1 VSALALNGLPAMP
14 VVFALLAAL
23 TVRRQRLAVGL
34 AVLGSVVT
42 LAWSV
47 WVAAVYAGRLGAAGS
62 TVDVVWLEALDVHW
76 ALGMDGISAP
86 LVLMTTV
93 VFACGLW
100 SLLSHAP
107 ADADGGPHGTVS
119 LAVLLLVIEAGVL
132 GSFLALDLVLFFVF
146 FEVALIPM
154 WFVINTWGDAHD
166 PVGRRRAATRFLL
179 FTVVGSAL
187 MLVGFLLVR
196 AGAGTFDIVE
206 IAATYRP
213 AGVTALLASVLV
225 ALGLAVKT
233 PLWPL
238 HIWLPDAHSKAP
250 TVGSVVLAAV
260 LLKLGTYGFVR
271 FWLPV
276 TSPEWLLVPVVAAL
290 GVVGII
296 YGALACLAQ
305 TDLKRLIAYSSVGHM
320 GFVVLGAATF
330 TVGGVQAA
338 VFASVAHGLITG
350 LLFFVAGAIK
360 DRYGTTDLA
369 RLRVLYGRV
378 PRLAGVF
385 AFAAMASLGLPGLA
399 GFWGEMLAIRAA
411 VDHAPGL
418 PGTTYLWL
426 AFIAALG
433 VILTSAYFL
442 AVMRG
447 MLQGGPVK
455 PATPVEAT
463 VELVAPTVAHPPGP
477 RDGAPAIQPGSSTA
491 AGAPSRRPGDS
502 DVAWSE
508 WLAWSPLL
516 ALTLVLGVAPG
527 LLLTPVAAAASS
539 FLGGL

>member
-1 VSALALNGLPAMP
+1 
-14 VVFALLAAL
+14 
-23 TVRRQRLAVGL
+23 
-34 AVLGSVVT
+34 
-42 LAWSV
+42 
-47 WVAAVYAGRLGAAGS
+47 
-62 TVDVVWLEALDVHW
+62 
-76 ALGMDGISAP
+76 
-86 LVLMTTV
+86 
-93 VFACGLW
+93 
-100 SLLSHAP
+100 
-107 ADADGGPHGTVS
+107 
-119 LAVLLLVIEAGVL
+119 
-132 GSFLALDLVLFFVF
+132 VF

-166 PVGRRRAATRFLL
+166 PAGRRRAATRFLL

-196 AGAGTFDIVE
+196 ADAGTFDIVE
-206 IAATYRP
+206 IAASYSP
-213 AGVTALLASVLV
+213 SGATALLASVLV

-276 TSPEWLLVPVVAAL
+276 TSPEWLLVPVIAAL

-369 RLRVLYGRV
+369 RLRVLYGRA

-418 PGTTYLWL
+418 PGSTYLWL

-455 PATPVEAT
+455 PAMPVEAT
-463 VELVAPTVAHPPGP
+463 VELVAPTVADPPGL
-477 RDGAPAIQPGSSTA
+477 RDGAPPSDRPGSSVTGRPGPST
-491 AGAPSRRPGDS
+491 AGATPSLRPGAATEAA

-508 WLAWSPLL
+508 WLAWSPLV

-527 LLLTPVAAAASS
+527 LLLTPVAEAASS
-539 FLGGL
+539 FLGRL